1 VLTEPERTPYDLRFR
16 LLGFPVRVHPWFWVL
31 AALLGAETINLGLQ
45 FLAIW
50 VAVVF
55 ASILV
60 HELGHAVAFRAFGS
74 DADIVLYSFGGLAVP
89 TSHVAGRGRRVLVSL
104 AGPLAG
110 FALCALV
117 YGSNRA
123 FHWATDEEGFAARG
137 LELAFF
143 YGALVTVNLYWGI
156 LNLLPIFP
164 LDGGQVS
171 REVCGKFWGS
181 RGRRLSL
188 QVSFAAAL
196 VIVAYSLLCAMD
208 GRGMGAGVT
217 GRLPWWVPR
226 GSVWTAIL
234 FGLLA
239 MSSYQMLQQPDY
251 SESPWDDDRP
261 PWSR

>member
-16 LLGFPVRVHPWFWVL
+16 LLGFPVRVHPWFWLL
-31 AALLGAETINLGLQ
+31 AVLLGANTLNDGLQ

-55 ASILV
+55 VSILV
-60 HELGHAVAFRAFGS
+60 HELGHAVAFRLFGS

-89 TSHVAGRGRRVLVSL
+89 TSHVSGRGRRVLVSL
-104 AGPLAG
+104 AGPFAG
-110 FALCALV
+110 FALCGIV
-117 YGSNRA
+117 YGSNHA
-123 FHWATDEEGFAARG
+123 FHWAAASEEVAALYVFLFG
-137 LELAFF
+137 
-143 YGALVTVNLYWGI
+143 VNLYWGI
-156 LNLLPIFP
+156 LNLLPIYP

-171 REVCGKFWGS
+171 REVCGKFWGA
-181 RGRRLSL
+181 RGRRISL
-188 QVSFAAAL
+188 QVSFVAAL
-196 VIVAYSLLCAMD
+196 VIVGYSILCAMD

-217 GRLPWWVPR
+217 GQLPWWVPR

-251 SESPWDDDRP
+251 SESPWDDERP

>member
-16 LLGFPVRVHPWFWVL
+16 LLGFPVRVHPWFWLL
-31 AALLGAETINLGLQ
+31 AVLLGADTIHAGLQ

-55 ASILV
+55 VSILV

-89 TSHVAGRGRRVLVSL
+89 TSFVTGRGRRVLAAL

-110 FALCALV
+110 FALCAIV
-117 YGSNRA
+117 YGSNEA
-123 FHWATDEEGFAARG
+123 FHWAATSAEVAA
-137 LELAFF
+137 LYAFLF
-143 YGALVTVNLYWGI
+143 GVNLYWGI
-156 LNLLPIFP
+156 LNLLPIYP

-171 REVCGKFWGS
+171 REVCGKFWGG
-181 RGRRLSL
+181 RGRRISL

-196 VIVAYSLLCAMD
+196 VIVGYSLLCAMD
-208 GRGMGAGVT
+208 DRGMGAGLT
-217 GRLPWWVPR
+217 GQLPHWLPR
-226 GSVWTAIL
+226 GGVWTAIL